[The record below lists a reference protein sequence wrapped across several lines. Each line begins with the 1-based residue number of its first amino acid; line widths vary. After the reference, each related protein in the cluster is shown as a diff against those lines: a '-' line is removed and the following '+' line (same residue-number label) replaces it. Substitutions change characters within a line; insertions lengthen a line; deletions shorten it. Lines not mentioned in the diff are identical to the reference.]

1 MKVGG
6 KKNDTERA
14 ACGQEVTPHPL
25 QYTHRSFNPL
35 HIQESKWSTE
45 TIQRQPPMCLKAI
58 PVDVA
63 GDNFSQG
70 IDMLLLRCPWL
81 FPDLECWL
89 SCLDRRKQYNLYLP
103 SCFWL
108 FLCDLLLI
116 FRSKKQYKDKK
127 ASLEKIEQVNNQK
140 IEALQSLL
148 QEERENVHTYKK
160 QIEML
165 EKKEVLPKSQSA
177 NLQVALLTSKLVNV
191 EKQEWRIVVEE
202 NQRVNDQK
210 IQQLQ
215 DNLSQVRA
223 ELESSQD
230 MIQTLEEQKLPHL
243 LKSESLINQNTILLS
258 KLECCENQVNLQ
270 NKAISDLQSSLKKVH
285 EDYDDLL
292 RHNEVVE
299 LKLVHDEELNVLF
312 KALEKVPEH

>member
-1 MKVGG
+1 
-6 KKNDTERA
+6 
-14 ACGQEVTPHPL
+14 
-25 QYTHRSFNPL
+25 
-35 HIQESKWSTE
+35 
-45 TIQRQPPMCLKAI
+45 
-58 PVDVA
+58 
-63 GDNFSQG
+63 
-70 IDMLLLRCPWL
+70 
-81 FPDLECWL
+81 
-89 SCLDRRKQYNLYLP
+89 
-103 SCFWL
+103 
-108 FLCDLLLI
+108 
-116 FRSKKQYKDKK
+116 
-127 ASLEKIEQVNNQK
+127 
-140 IEALQSLL
+140 
-148 QEERENVHTYKK
+148 
-160 QIEML
+160 ML

-202 NQRVNDQK
+202 NQRVNDKK

-243 LKSESLINQNTILLS
+243 LKSESLINQNTLLLS

-292 RHNEVVE
+292 RHNEVARPKDGTQHVE
-299 LKLVHDEELNVLF
+299 FEWEKFKNILVGAAEEVCERTSSKRKWKRTPWWNDRG
-312 KALEKVPEH
+312 A